1 MADRYGSRWLAAIGF
16 VIAILFLVLLRLV
29 THQSLHQVVL
39 LCALLTLIGSSMNL
53 VMIPLMAEITYVTK
67 AKEKKKPRM
76 FGKGGA
82 YAQAYGLYFSSLREG
97 RK

>member
-1 MADRYGSRWLAAIGF
+1 
-16 VIAILFLVLLRLV
+16 
-29 THQSLHQVVL
+29 
-39 LCALLTLIGSSMNL
+39 MNL

-82 YAQAYGLYFSSLREG
+82 YAQAYGLYFSSLREE